1 MYYIIGVVKENLTIP
16 ATYDE
21 LKTLYIAQQE
31 QVGAFQARIAE
42 LTHELSWL
50 KRQVFGQKA
59 ERYVP
64 NGNGQ
69 MAIGLPGAAEI
80 APAPVVTQKI
90 SYERQVSSPEAKN
103 GHGRNALPAHL
114 PRVDTVLEPE
124 EDVTGMQK
132 IGEEVTEELEYKP
145 GKLFVNRI
153 IRPKYAKADG
163 SGSVVTAA
171 LPFRPIEKGRPGPGL
186 IAHVLLSKYVDHL
199 PLYRQE
205 KMFKREKVSIPR
217 STLGGWVEGGCR
229 LLSPL
234 YDRLV
239 RKVLQTDYLQA
250 DETPVKVQDDH
261 IPGKTHQG
269 YFFAYRNPL
278 LPAIVF
284 DYQESRSRAGPMEFL
299 EDFQGVLQTD
309 AYKGYNEILTWP
321 GVKALGCF
329 AHARRNFFEA
339 KDNDPARA
347 EAILKL
353 IKRLY
358 AVEDKAR
365 GEKPEDRLSPEE
377 RYQLRQAESV
387 PIMKDI
393 KTWLDTEVQQT
404 LPKSAMGQAI
414 GYALN
419 IWNRLETYLTD
430 GRFEID
436 NNLLE
441 NAIRPVA
448 LGRKNWLFAG
458 SHDGAKRSAMIYSF
472 VGTCAMQG
480 IEPFEYLRNV
490 IDKLPGHPQSRIDE
504 LLPLIKF

>member
-1 MYYIIGVVKENLTIP
+1 MAPSNLENLTRE
-16 ATYDE
+16 E
-21 LKTLYIAQQE
+21 LIA
-31 QVGAFQARIAE
+31 IILKLDHE
-42 LTHELSWL
+42 LTWL
-50 KRQVFGQKA
+50 KRQMFGQKA

-64 NGNGQ
+64 TGNGQ
-69 MAIGLPGAAEI
+69 MEIGLSGAAEA
-80 APAPVVTQKI
+80 APAPAVTQKI
-90 SYERQVSSPEAKN
+90 SYERQAGKPEAKN

-114 PRVDTVLEPE
+114 PRVDTVLEPK

-163 SGSVVTAA
+163 SGSVVTAP

-186 IAHVLLSKYVDHL
+186 IAYVMLSKYVDHL
-199 PLYRQE
+199 PHYRQE
-205 KMFKREKVSIPR
+205 QIFKREKVEIPR
-217 STLGGWVEGGCR
+217 STQGGWMKGGCDLLTPLHGR
-229 LLSPL
+229 LIQRILA
-234 YDRLV
+234 
-239 RKVLQTDYLQA
+239 TDYLQA
-250 DETPVKVQDDH
+250 DETPIRVQDER

-278 LPAIVF
+278 LPAVVF

-299 EDFQGVLQTD
+299 ESFQGVLQTD
-309 AYKGYNEILTWP
+309 AYAGYNEILTWP
-321 GVKALGCF
+321 GVKAGGCF
-329 AHARRNFFEA
+329 AHARRKFYEA
-339 KDNDPARA
+339 KDSDFARA
-347 EAILKL
+347 EAALK
-353 IKRLY
+353 IIGRLY

-365 GEKPEDRLSPEE
+365 GEKPEDKLPPEE
-377 RYQLRQAESV
+377 RYKLRQAESV
-387 PIMKDI
+387 PIMKEI
-393 KTWLDTEVQQT
+393 KAWLDTEVHKT

-414 GYALN
+414 SYTLN

-490 IDKLPGHPQSRIDE
+490 IDKLPGHPQSRIDK
-504 LLPLIKF
+504 LLPLKIS